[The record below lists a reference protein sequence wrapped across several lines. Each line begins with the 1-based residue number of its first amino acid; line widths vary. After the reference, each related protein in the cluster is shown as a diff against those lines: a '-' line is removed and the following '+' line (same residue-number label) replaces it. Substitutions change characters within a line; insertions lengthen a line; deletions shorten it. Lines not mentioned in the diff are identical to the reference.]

1 MRGINTLRR
10 AKCELLDVEACHDE
24 KCIFFHIV
32 FCKPANARS
41 FEPGPASE
49 ETGVPWQRYDRVEIK
64 SCGAGKANLI
74 EIAGVPDDEVMATTR
89 SKF

>member
-1 MRGINTLRR
+1 
-10 AKCELLDVEACHDE
+10 
-24 KCIFFHIV
+24 
-32 FCKPANARS
+32 
-41 FEPGPASE
+41 
-49 ETGVPWQRYDRVEIK
+49 VPWQRYDRVEIK